1 MAIPSTLRPA
11 TTCLALLVAAALALV
26 LLTGC
31 PSAPAPD
38 PDPDPEAP
46 TVTATV
52 PADGTSDVAVTTLI
66 SVAFSLPMNTAAT
79 EGALTSVP
87 AIDCA
92 FGWNDTDTTL
102 TCTPN
107 APLAPDTAY
116 TLNVGTDAESAAGT
130 ALASAV
136 DIAFTTAPEVIE
148 LCTFGTST
156 FGACR
161 FGP

>member
-1 MAIPSTLRPA
+1 MATPSALRPA
-11 TTCLALLVAAALALV
+11 ATWLAPLAAATLSLV

-38 PDPDPEAP
+38 PDPEAP

-52 PADGTSDVAVTTLI
+52 PDDGATDVAVTTTI
-66 SVAFSLPMNTAAT
+66 SVTFSLPMNRAAT
-79 EGALTSVP
+79 EGAFTSLP

-92 FGWNDTDTTL
+92 FGWDDTDTTL

-107 APLAPDTAY
+107 AHLTPDTEY

-130 ALASAV
+130 ALASDF
-136 DIAFTTAPEVIE
+136 DIAFTTAPEVVE